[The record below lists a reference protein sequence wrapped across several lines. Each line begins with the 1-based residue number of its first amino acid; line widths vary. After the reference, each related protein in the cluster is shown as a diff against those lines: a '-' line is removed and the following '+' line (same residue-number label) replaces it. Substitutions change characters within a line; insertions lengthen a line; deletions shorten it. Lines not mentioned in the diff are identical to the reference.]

1 MQTTF
6 AKPTMMVNNPAL
18 FSTNDRWLSYFWFSS
33 CFSSSSSTVQSPLSL
48 ESWSIK
54 IDCQGNSAY
63 MSMWGLTR
71 AGFVGA
77 LYLAMLFL
85 AFINSMSVQK
95 PIEYERTVSYR
106 ETAAGMYS
114 NMPFALA
121 ACTVEVP
128 YILTQASSF
137 YSVSA
142 KVLTGA
148 LSYQQVF
155 HGQLFVISATD
166 LWT

>member
-1 MQTTF
+1 ML
-6 AKPTMMVNNPAL
+6 AA
-18 FSTNDRWLSYFWFSS
+18 
-33 CFSSSSSTVQSPLSL
+33 
-48 ESWSIK
+48 
-54 IDCQGNSAY
+54 
-63 MSMWGLTR
+63 
-71 AGFVGA
+71 GA

-128 YILTQASSF
+128 YILVQASM
-137 YSVSA
+137 
-142 KVLTGA
+142 
-148 LSYQQVF
+148 LSS
-155 HGQLFVISATD
+155 GLET
-166 LWT
+166 

>member
-1 MQTTF
+1 MNFQYV
-6 AKPTMMVNNPAL
+6 A
-18 FSTNDRWLSYFWFSS
+18 
-33 CFSSSSSTVQSPLSL
+33 
-48 ESWSIK
+48 
-54 IDCQGNSAY
+54 
-63 MSMWGLTR
+63 
-71 AGFVGA
+71 GA

-128 YILTQASSF
+128 YILTQVRPIVSQSS
-137 YSVSA
+137 
-142 KVLTGA
+142 
-148 LSYQQVF
+148 
-155 HGQLFVISATD
+155 
-166 LWT
+166 